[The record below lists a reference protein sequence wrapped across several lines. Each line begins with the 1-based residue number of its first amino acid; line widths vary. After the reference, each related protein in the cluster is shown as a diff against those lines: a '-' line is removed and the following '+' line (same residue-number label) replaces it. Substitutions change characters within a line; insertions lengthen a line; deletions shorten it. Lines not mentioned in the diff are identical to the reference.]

1 MANNVQFKDF
11 SFDVKAA
18 IDEETLAWLH
28 TWGSETAS
36 QAARNCTMDDAEG
49 KKLKGSYRSVVDEG
63 KGKATIGSPMEAAFW
78 EEWGTGTYAAHG
90 DGRKGWWVFI
100 KGQSSKGGGKSYR
113 TREEAEDA
121 AEFLR
126 NVKQL
131 DAYAING
138 RRPNYTLEKAF
149 KFVKPKAIFDLE
161 TILKRRLG
169 K

>member
-1 MANNVQFKDF
+1 M
-11 SFDVKAA
+11 KAA

-131 DAYAING
+131 DAYATNG